1 MTYPFF
7 TFDYKTILLLV
18 CAVMNNNLMT
28 QPIPFSRS
36 TMVFCMLILLC
47 FAQTLVAEPVY
58 LEFRPTSPEIS
69 QFRYRI
75 SEDGNSPWV
84 TSDIK
89 SPLITLEDFD
99 KSNGVLTIQQSNDG
113 LSWGK
118 EILFRFNTTDN
129 KWEAFSKANVAPVL
143 AEEPVLVRTFGAS
156 SIDIRGQYLLPLG
169 LCSDSY
175 DTGFGGK
182 LQINFSSSI
191 SSQNSDVLL
200 PYTTI
205 FYQKPG
211 SSTSLVS
218 SFQIIGTT
226 LGLGFPLLANPAL
239 KVSIDFEA
247 GIMQH
252 IIAWSAQSGEPQS
265 YTLYLDPIARI
276 AATLLLGSA
285 DGVQFLVSPGY
296 SCFFEQGAI
305 GQLISLE
312 AGLRM
317 NW

>member
-1 MTYPFF
+1 
-7 TFDYKTILLLV
+7 
-18 CAVMNNNLMT
+18 
-28 QPIPFSRS
+28 
-36 TMVFCMLILLC
+36 MLILLC

-99 KSNGVLTIQQSNDG
+99 KSNGILTIQQSNDG

-143 AEEPVLVRTFGAS
+143 AEEPVLERTFGAS
-156 SIDIRGQYLLPLG
+156 SLDIRGQYLIPIASCTDTHG
-169 LCSDSY
+169 
-175 DTGFGGK
+175 TGFGGK
-182 LQINFSSSI
+182 IQTNFSVSNPEKRADFLQYFATLS
-191 SSQNSDVLL
+191 
-200 PYTTI
+200 
-205 FYQKPG
+205 YQRLS
-211 SSTSLVS
+211 SSTSWVS
-218 SFQIIGTT
+218 SYHVLGTS
-226 LGLGFPLLANPAL
+226 LGVGIPVSTQPAFS
-239 KVSIDFEA
+239 VGIDLEA

-252 IIAWSAQSGEPQS
+252 ILEWVAEESGPQS
-265 YTLYLDPIARI
+265 LTLYLDPMARI
-276 AATLLLGSA
+276 AATFVIGTD
-285 DGVQFLVSPGY
+285 DGVQVVVSPGY
-296 SCFFEQGAI
+296 SCFFEKGAI

-312 AGLRM
+312 AGLRI